1 MLTQIY
7 DLLNY
12 LSQLPEHLDELF
24 ARSGLI
30 PYALVW
36 LNLFLETGGLV
47 MNFLPGNSVVL
58 GASAYAAGSDSVS
71 IQALILIFA
80 TSTLLGDTTS
90 FYLGRFFGRKYQKQ
104 TRLRF
109 INQDHFEVAHEF
121 FEENGRRTFLV
132 SRFIPIFR
140 GIMPFAAGFTQTHPR
155 VVWPFI
161 AAGVFLWN
169 LVYISVGYF
178 FGNIPAV
185 QENFGLLLLI
195 VALATMIPT
204 LILVSHTVR
213 KFRKALA
220 IKRAGREEREK
231 SPDDLANKLEGKD
244 PPEDDS

>member
-1 MLTQIY
+1 MLTLIY

-12 LSQLPEHLDELF
+12 LSQLPENLDELF

-36 LNLFLETGGLV
+36 INLFLETGGLV
-47 MNFLPGNSVVL
+47 LNFLPGNSVVL
-58 GASAYAAGSDSVS
+58 GASAYAAGSQTVS
-71 IQALILIFA
+71 IQALILVFA

-104 TRLRF
+104 TRLHF

-155 VVWPFI
+155 IVLPFI
-161 AAGVFLWN
+161 AAGVMLWN

-178 FGNIPAV
+178 FGNLPAV
-185 QENFGLLLLI
+185 QDNFGLLLLI
-195 VALATMIPT
+195 VALVTMIPT
-204 LILVSHTVR
+204 LILVSLTVR

-220 IKRAGREEREK
+220 IKRVQRAAQEE
-231 SPDDLANKLEGKD
+231 S
-244 PPEDDS
+244 PEDSTNNGKPRDPVN